1 MLGHGLARTDSENV
15 VTNYRLFQ
23 RVKVT
28 REFHKVNIEVHNY
41 VLIFKTNI
49 SLKKK
54 RRKCDEPLINMQH
67 CVVSDILIFLYI
79 HYI

>member
-28 REFHKVNIEVHNY
+28 REFHKVNIQVHNY
-41 VLIFKTNI
+41 VLIFTYKY
-49 SLKKK
+49 
-54 RRKCDEPLINMQH
+54 Q
-67 CVVSDILIFLYI
+67 F
-79 HYI
+79 